1 MISWF
6 HFSPLITI
14 ILGDFNSRS
23 TSWWVNDKT
32 AIQGTCLATFT
43 NFHDSQQLISGYT
56 HILPNSMSCIDLIF
70 TDQSSLVVDCGIY
83 LALLGNCHHSL
94 SNSNYFTSAKK
105 CQCESCVI
113 DFISAKMKFA
123 LAIFKKLSFSKYLI
137 KRCCKQ
143 LLFVVADYTNRS
155 FNGVM
160 ITGRLSINKL
170 INFKAFKKNNCSKFS
185 KVYHLQK
192 CIRYTFCYYHC

>member
-23 TSWWVNDKT
+23 TSWWVNDRT

-70 TDQSSLVVDCGIY
+70 TDQPNLVVDCGIY
-83 LALLGNCHHSL
+83 LALLGNCHHSF
-94 SNSNYFTSAKK
+94 SNSLFHIGKK
-105 CQCESCVI
+105 MSMRKLCNQFHISKNEICVGNFQKI
-113 DFISAKMKFA
+113 VFFQ
-123 LAIFKKLSFSKYLI
+123 IF
-137 KRCCKQ
+137 
-143 LLFVVADYTNRS
+143 N
-155 FNGVM
+155 
-160 ITGRLSINKL
+160 
-170 INFKAFKKNNCSKFS
+170 
-185 KVYHLQK
+185 
-192 CIRYTFCYYHC
+192 